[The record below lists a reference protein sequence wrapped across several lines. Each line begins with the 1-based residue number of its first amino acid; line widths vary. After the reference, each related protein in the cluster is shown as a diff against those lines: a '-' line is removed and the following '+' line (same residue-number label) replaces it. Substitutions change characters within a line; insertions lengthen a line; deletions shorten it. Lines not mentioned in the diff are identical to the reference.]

1 MYCVDLTCRLVFAM
15 YHICKKKD
23 TIDDVLGSKGT
34 RATKSQYLK
43 LVALGITYLSLWF
56 PLSVVFL
63 VLNISKAPLL
73 HFNWSNVHSD
83 FAKVGFYT
91 VDQLSK
97 TDRAIVEISRWMGP
111 ITAFVFF
118 AFFGF
123 SSEVR
128 LEMRACWRKIVYWG
142 KEDDYFPDSFPP
154 RSYALPSNPLPNE
167 YVHATLSGSRG
178 DIENVSNEMRESWSS
193 DVLDTRSI
201 VEKECYI

>member
-1 MYCVDLTCRLVFAM
+1 MFAL

-23 TIDDVLGSKGT
+23 SIDDVLGSKGT

-63 VLNISKAPLL
+63 ILNISKAPLL
-73 HFNWSNVHSD
+73 PFDWNIVHSD
-83 FAKVGFYT
+83 FARVGFYT
-91 VDQLSK
+91 VDQLTK

-111 ITAFVFF
+111 VTACVFF

-128 LEMRACWRKIVYWG
+128 LEMRACWRKIAYLG
-142 KEDDYFPDSFPP
+142 KEGDYFPDSFPP
-154 RSYALPSNPLPNE
+154 RSYAPSK
-167 YVHATLSGSRG
+167 TLSNERVDTALSRSIDG
-178 DIENVSNEMRESWSS
+178 IENVPDDLRESWSS
-193 DVLDTRSI
+193 EILDTSST
-201 VEKECYI
+201 VEKECYN

>member
-1 MYCVDLTCRLVFAM
+1 MFAL

-63 VLNISKAPLL
+63 VLNTSKAPLL
-73 HFNWSNVHSD
+73 HFNWSVVHSD

-111 ITAFVFF
+111 ITACVFF

-154 RSYALPSNPLPNE
+154 RSCAPPSKSLSNE
-167 YVHATLSGSRG
+167 YVHAALSESND
-178 DIENVSNEMRESWSS
+178 DIENLSNDMRESWSS
-193 DVLDTRSI
+193 GVPDTGSTL
-201 VEKECYI
+201 EKDCYI